1 MKKFVLSLVLFVGIT
16 NLFANNDTMLDE
28 FETEFEN
35 SYVEV
40 YDPFSGYN
48 KAMTSFNDSFYR
60 NVAFPVARGYKN
72 IVPKPARTGISN
84 FFDNLFY
91 PIRLVNNVLQFKF
104 KNSLDETNRFLLNS
118 TFGILGFIDVAKDKF
133 NIEPTNEDLGQ
144 TLGYWGVGSG
154 PHIVLPILGSSNL
167 RDMVGL
173 VGDSYA
179 NPIASNS
186 YEEIRI
192 TDDAMESVGLK
203 LFQTTN
209 DLSHNPD
216 IYDIATKDSINL
228 YILLRD
234 SYEQRRNKLIKE

>member
-173 VGDSYA
+173 VGDSYV
-179 NPIASNS
+179 NPIAANS

-192 TDDAMESVGLK
+192 TDDDMESVGLK